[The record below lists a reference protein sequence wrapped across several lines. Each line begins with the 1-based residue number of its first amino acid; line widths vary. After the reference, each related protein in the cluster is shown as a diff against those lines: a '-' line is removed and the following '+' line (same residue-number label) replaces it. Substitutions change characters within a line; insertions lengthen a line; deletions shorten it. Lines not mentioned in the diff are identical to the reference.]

1 MRKKRQFT
9 EEFRREAVRMAMAQG
24 ASALAVSKALGVQSS
39 TLYRWLE
46 QARKGETKPKETEPT
61 ETLEQEVRRL
71 RREVARLEEER
82 AFIKKAAAFFAKES
96 M

>member
-1 MRKKRQFT
+1 
-9 EEFRREAVRMAMAQG
+9 MAE
-24 ASALAVSKALGVQSS
+24 ALAMPKSA
-39 TLYRWLE
+39 LYRWVE
-46 QARKGETKPKETEPT
+46 QARKGISKPKESEPG